1 MPTPLLHRLLCASVL
16 LAAIAARAQ
25 LVTVSPFLPL
35 QGSRGGAAPTAD
47 APLEFRGVAELP
59 DGPAFRVVDP
69 ARKMGAWVRLN
80 ELDSDLGVVV
90 KQHDPDQDTVTV
102 EHQGRTFTLALR
114 QSKIVSTGAAK
125 PNAAIGSPSTPV
137 PTTAATTRPAPTAT
151 LQQTQIDAVAA
162 AVAQRRALRDQAT
175 QQLNQGM
182 PLAPQAGQQ
191 PGAQNPAGQNQNGQN
206 ATNAQGGQNG
216 RRGPRTRQPQQE

>member
-1 MPTPLLHRLLCASVL
+1 MPTLISHRLLCASLL
-16 LAAIAARAQ
+16 LAAVAARAQ

-35 QGSRGGAAPTAD
+35 QGSRGAAASTAD

-80 ELDSDLGVVV
+80 ERDPDLDVVV
-90 KQHDPDQDTVTV
+90 KQQDPANDTVTV
-102 EHQGRTFTLALR
+102 EQQGRTFTLALR

-125 PNAAIGSPSTPV
+125 PNAASGPPSTPV

-151 LQQTQIDAVAA
+151 LQQAQIDAVAA
-162 AVAQRRALRDQAT
+162 AVAQRRALRDQAA
-175 QQLNQGM
+175 QQLSQSV
-182 PLAPQAGQQ
+182 PLAPQASQ
-191 PGAQNPAGQNQNGQN
+191 PQGAPNAAGQNQNAQRGQ
-206 ATNAQGGQNG
+206 
-216 RRGPRTRQPQQE
+216 RKRQPQPE